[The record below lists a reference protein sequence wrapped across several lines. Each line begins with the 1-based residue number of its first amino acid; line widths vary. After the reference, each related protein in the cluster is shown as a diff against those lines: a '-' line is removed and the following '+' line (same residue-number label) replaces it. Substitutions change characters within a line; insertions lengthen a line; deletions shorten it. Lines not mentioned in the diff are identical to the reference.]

1 MVSAP
6 AKDFEKQT
14 RTAIADVLL
23 LQQQLRQFNSF
34 DELAYFLSNETAKI
48 VEYRTAIFWF
58 EGATGSRVESVSGIP
73 FPARDAPFTLWVG
86 QVCGELIK
94 QALEKPVVVD
104 ATLLPKSLA
113 NSWADFLPAHVT
125 WVPLKSPSGKRMGG
139 LLLARDSQWSSEEK
153 GLLEYWA
160 GASAHAIEALLNRRE
175 SVLEKIKPH
184 MKKIVGASIAVLLVL
199 LVLPVSQTV
208 LAPAEVVPMNPFIVR
223 APVDEVIRKIHVAP
237 NQVVVKGDLLV
248 TIDDSALSARLDV
261 AMQELQIAQAEYRR
275 AEQASVGDREA
286 AAQLPMLRAS
296 VERRDAEVAH
306 VKTLLGRTQINS
318 EIDGIAIL
326 RDIQEL
332 EGKPVRI
339 GEKILT
345 IAKPDSAELEFWLM
359 VGDSVPLPERAEVVL
374 FSNVKPE
381 KPVKA
386 RLEYVNYQAELS
398 PEGTLAFRGRAQFTK
413 RSDLPR
419 IGWRG
424 TAKVYGKDIS
434 LGYYLFR
441 RPYAAARQWLGI

>member
-1 MVSAP
+1 
-6 AKDFEKQT
+6 
-14 RTAIADVLL
+14 
-23 LQQQLRQFNSF
+23 
-34 DELAYFLSNETAKI
+34 
-48 VEYRTAIFWF
+48 
-58 EGATGSRVESVSGIP
+58 
-73 FPARDAPFTLWVG
+73 
-86 QVCGELIK
+86 
-94 QALEKPVVVD
+94 
-104 ATLLPKSLA
+104 
-113 NSWADFLPAHVT
+113 
-125 WVPLKSPSGKRMGG
+125 MGG
-139 LLLARDSQWSSEEK
+139 LLLVRDTRWSPEEK
-153 GLLEYWA
+153 GLLEYWSS
-160 GASAHAIEALLNRRE
+160 ASAHAIEALLNRRE

-184 MKKIVGASIAVLLVL
+184 LKKILGATAAVLLILMVM
-199 LVLPVSQTV
+199 PVSQTV
-208 LAPAEVVPMNPFIVR
+208 LAPAEVVPMSPFVVR
-223 APVDEVIRKIHVAP
+223 APVDDVIRKVHVKP
-237 NQVVVKGDLLV
+237 NQVVAKGDLLV

-275 AEQASVGDREA
+275 AEQASVGEREA

-326 RDIQEL
+326 RDVQEL

-345 IAKPDSAELEFWLM
+345 IAKPESAELEFWLM
-359 VGDSVPLPERAEVVL
+359 VGDSVPLPEKAEVVM

-381 KPVKA
+381 KPIHA

-413 RSDLPR
+413 VSDLPR

-424 TAKVYGKDIS
+424 TAKVYGKNIS

-441 RPYAAARQWLGI
+441 RPYAAARQWLGL